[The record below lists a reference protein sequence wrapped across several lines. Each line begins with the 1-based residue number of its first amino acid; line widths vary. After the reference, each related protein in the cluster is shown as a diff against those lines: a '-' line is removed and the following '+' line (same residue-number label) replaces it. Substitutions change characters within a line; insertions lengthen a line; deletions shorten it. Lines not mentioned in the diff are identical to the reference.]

1 MLEVPVVPSPSCDVS
16 GHVRTLLHNSGYPDL
31 RAVDVK
37 AAPRGVQLHGTV
49 RSYYLKQIAQWL
61 ALSTDGV
68 DAVDNQMEVA

>member
-1 MLEVPVVPSPSCDVS
+1 MIEVSVVPSPSCDLIAT
-16 GHVRTLLHNSGYPDL
+16 VRTLLHNSGYSDL

-37 AAPRGVQLHGTV
+37 ASPRGVQLQGTV
-49 RSYYLKQIAQWL
+49 RSYYLKQVAQGL